1 MATKGVARKRIIV
14 LLTEAQIIA
23 IDYAIITE
31 IDRLSD
37 QVVGSEPDNPVAL
50 RIARIVDALEA
61 AQIALRKSG
70 GRSSHPG

>member
-1 MATKGVARKRIIV
+1 MTTSESRRVIV

-23 IDYAIITE
+23 VDYAIITE

-37 QVVGSEPDNPVAL
+37 HESEPDNPVAL

-61 AQIALRKSG
+61 AQIALRKG
-70 GRSSHPG
+70 AA